1 MKKLLSLAVAG
12 AVAAGSVG
20 ASAHVPEAEWEAFKA
35 QFEAMAQRVEALEA
49 ENAELKSRS
58 SVKVEDL
65 AVLQTDVATLKS
77 QNKASA
83 WSEKIAWK
91 GDFRYRY
98 EDIDDKSKDSDR
110 QRHRVRARA
119 ALIAKPSDTLEIG
132 LGLASGGDDPVSTNQ
147 TLGGGG
153 STKDIKMDL
162 AYAKWKPNEFW
173 LAGGKVSNPYYR
185 PFKSALVWDSDYRPE
200 GIFAGWEG
208 DNFFVNSSYIHVESD
223 TGSGGNSLDESIWG
237 AQIGTKIGPVRL
249 AVGYLDIP
257 VAGYSLVEIDGDA
270 DAFGNS
276 EDGQGNYLYDYE
288 LITFGADAGFNLG
301 DMPLGLYADFVQN
314 QDADDLDQG
323 YIIGAKLGKASGP
336 GSWQVQY
343 QYQDLEADATFGLV
357 TDSDF
362 MGGGTDAKGHKLGAA
377 YAFQKNWTLGFTYF
391 DGTKGMD
398 LGSDVDYSRLMIDT
412 KFKY

>member
-1 MKKLLSLAVAG
+1 MKKLLSLAVTAAVLGSG
-12 AVAAGSVG
+12 AAN
-20 ASAHVPEAEWEAFKA
+20 AHVPEAEWETFKA

-49 ENAELKSRS
+49 ENTALKNQST
-58 SVKVEDL
+58 VKVEDL
-65 AVLQTDVATLKS
+65 AVLQTDVAALKT
-77 QNKASA
+77 QNKASS

-110 QRHRVRARA
+110 QRHRIRARA
-119 ALIAKPSDTLEIG
+119 ALIAKPSDTVELG
-132 LGLASGGDDPVSTNQ
+132 LGLATGGDDPVSTNQ

-153 STKDIKMDL
+153 STKDIKLDL

-173 LAGGKVSNPYYR
+173 LSGGKVSNPYYR

-208 DNFFVNSSYIHVESD
+208 ERFFVNSSYIHLESD
-223 TGSGGNSLDESIWG
+223 TGSGRDSFDEAIWG
-237 AQIGTKIGPVRL
+237 AQVGTTLGPVTL
-249 AVGYLDIP
+249 AAGYLEIP
-257 VAGYSLVEIDGDA
+257 VAGYQLIEIDGDM
-270 DAFGNS
+270 DSFGNS
-276 EDGQGNYLYDYE
+276 DDGAGNYLYDYE
-288 LITFGADAGFNLG
+288 LLTFGADANFNVA

-314 QDADDLDQG
+314 QDADELDTG
-323 YIIGAKLGKASGP
+323 YIIGAKLGKASNR
-336 GSWQVQY
+336 GSWQLQY
-343 QYQDLEADATFGLV
+343 QYQDLEADATFGLF

-362 MGGGTDAKGHKLGAA
+362 MGGGTDGKGHKIGAA
-377 YAFQKNWTLGFTYF
+377 YALQKNWSLGFTYF

-398 LGSDVDYSRLMIDT
+398 LGQDVDYSRLMVDT